1 MRIDFNFEPLTEQ
14 ELRDAPRPEP
24 EEIKEPI
31 VPVPAD
37 APPLAFK
44 HPEFGVPVK
53 IWPYLDAQSNL
64 VGYMGRFNDEDGNK
78 YYYPLTYCRMG
89 HETAWRAHGFPAPYP
104 LYNLPDLVSCP
115 DKQVLIVRGEA
126 NVDAAKLLFPY
137 LVAVSA
143 PYDDGLFSSAD
154 WSPLQGRHIIV
165 FPHHDDREDSFIS
178 KVTSLV
184 YRAGASSVRILRPES
199 IAKICWRD
207 GSKFSRPLIPE
218 RWDAA
223 KAIEDGWTAE
233 ELAKHIGDFQ
243 NLRLQPKP
251 LAYDRFRKPSFQM
264 AQDGVE
270 ALHVNFH

>member
-53 IWPYLDAQSNL
+53 LWPYLDAQSNL

-126 NVDAAKLLFPY
+126 NVDAAKLLF
-137 LVAVSA
+137 
-143 PYDDGLFSSAD
+143 
-154 WSPLQGRHIIV
+154 Q
-165 FPHHDDREDSFIS
+165 
-178 KVTSLV
+178 
-184 YRAGASSVRILRPES
+184 
-199 IAKICWRD
+199 WRVMVD
-207 GSKFSRPLIPE
+207 GSPGVRRTCEDRIVRLTATSARGALKAAKRLGRSERFSYKNSDGNPVHFDFVGVMELLRLDPYHPEEVWCDNTDRVRPMERRAVLIPP
-218 RWDAA
+218 RVSIVW
-223 KAIEDGWTAE
+223 
-233 ELAKHIGDFQ
+233 HQ
-243 NLRLQPKP
+243 KP
-251 LAYDRFRKPSFQM
+251 
-264 AQDGVE
+264 
-270 ALHVNFH
+270 